1 MKIYLCS
8 EDLAKQINITSDSNS
23 FGHKKRTFEKGVFLW
38 PEHFHKTSLLPQA
51 FLAQKKN
58 QEIETLIIIDRII
71 NREGTIKIKGHI
83 NRSGTSFLRTETPHK
98 ERPTFPDMS
107 KIYKNK
113 SGETV
118 ITVGPERFVENNKQK
133 TKTISEALAPIAT
146 LWSYVGVSLQAYGCG
161 KKITSPIKLIEGIS
175 KLG

>member
-8 EDLAKQINITSDSNS
+8 EALAKQINITSDSNS
-23 FGHKKRTFEKGVFLW
+23 FGHKKCTFEKGVFLW
-38 PEHFHKTSLLPQA
+38 PEYFHKTTLLPQA
-51 FLAQKKN
+51 FLAQKKK

-83 NRSGTSFLRTETPHK
+83 NRSGTSFLRAETPHK

-118 ITVGPERFVENNKQK
+118 IPVGPERLSQPTTKKQRQYQKLLPLSRHCGAMSAFRYRHMGVERR
-133 TKTISEALAPIAT
+133 
-146 LWSYVGVSLQAYGCG
+146 LQAR
-161 KKITSPIKLIEGIS
+161 
-175 KLG
+175 

>member
-8 EDLAKQINITSDSNS
+8 KDLAKQINITGDSNS

-51 FLAQKKN
+51 FLAQKKK

-83 NRSGTSFLRTETPHK
+83 NRSGTSFLRAETPHK

-113 SGETV
+113 AGETV

-133 TKTISEALAPIAT
+133 NKDNIRSPCPYRGTVELCRRFVTGIWVWKEDYKPD
-146 LWSYVGVSLQAYGCG
+146 
-161 KKITSPIKLIEGIS
+161 KIN
-175 KLG
+175 